1 MYLLILLL
9 VPFLFLF
16 NPFLAMAGLIV
27 AIVTMYLER
36 TGGSSKKRQR
46 REPES
51 EYTPG
56 YEN

>member
-1 MYLLILLL
+1 MYLLIVLL

-16 NPFLAMAGLIV
+16 NPLLAMAGLIV
-27 AIVTMYLER
+27 AIVVIYVER
-36 TGGSSKKRQR
+36 AAGSKKRR
-46 REPES
+46 PKHEPES